1 MAYFKPAF
9 WGVIIPRDEL
19 FNGLFPEPI
28 HLVDD
33 PELADFWICL
43 VDNPDTHGYMVQ
55 KVVYVT
61 SNDGSAVYICDSVQ
75 LSNSLDHLNGLE
87 WEQRQEEIDYE
98 LGIGEPGI
106 DSTDNEYSASTST
119 GSHESGGNHS
129 ALLGF
134 FVFLGIIGVIALAGF
149 LVLGG
154 LHVAG
159 GGWRDKSSLVTKA
172 YTLDIITNLDTVEDE
187 KYYKIY
193 YKDSSEDC
201 DLSAIE
207 YDKTVVLEPVEKNG
221 YVLYDF
227 FNIQK
232 YRLGKNNDFRV
243 GNKLEFS
250 YNNEVSN
257 MTFYI
262 MFAKVNVINGQYI
275 ESISAYPSTSYSL
288 LTTTVVEIVPK
299 LTEAGEYYGYIK
311 NNKIYREDAD
321 ENSFNKKYSYYD
333 KNIPET
339 TLIFQPKN
347 GYLISFKSFSS
358 NYGSIACYPRK
369 YNAGDEVHIKYTPNS
384 KQLEGIYANGEL
396 VSTSSDFTYIMPE
409 NDVEFELKFK

>member
-28 HLVDD
+28 HLVQY
-33 PELADFWICL
+33 PEQADFWICL

-61 SNDGSAVYICDSVQ
+61 SNDGPAVYICDSVQ

-106 DSTDNEYSASTST
+106 DSTDNEYSASTSA
-119 GSHESGGNHS
+119 GSHESAGIRHIFLG
-129 ALLGF
+129 LL
-134 FVFLGIIGVIALAGF
+134 VLLGIIGIIVAVF
-149 LVLGG
+149 VLVFDLYPHG
-154 LHVAG
+154 
-159 GGWRDKSSLVTKA
+159 DKNIKPTA
-172 YTLDIITNLDTVEDE
+172 YTLDIITNLDTIEDE

-299 LTEAGEYYGYIK
+299 LTEDGEYYGYIK

-321 ENSFNKKYSYYD
+321 ENSFNQKYSYYNI
-333 KNIPET
+333 NIPET

-396 VSTSSDFTYIMPE
+396 VSTSSDFIYIMPE